1 MQGRVE
7 MAEGG
12 LKSEVRRGQIERFEL
27 GRKDVVVLVSV
38 AGMRLANFL

>member
-1 MQGRVE
+1 

-12 LKSEVRRGQIERFEL
+12 LKSKIRRGQIERFEL

-38 AGMRLANFL
+38 AGMRSADVL